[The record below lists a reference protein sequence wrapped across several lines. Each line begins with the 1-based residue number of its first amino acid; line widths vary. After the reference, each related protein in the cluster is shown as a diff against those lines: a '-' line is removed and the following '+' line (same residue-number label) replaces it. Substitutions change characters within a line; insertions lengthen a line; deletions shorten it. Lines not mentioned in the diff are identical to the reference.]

1 MGVTVF
7 IAIPVYC
14 KKIILFIKP
23 IWGFMIRSRVQDIQ
37 MNEKPTKFFC
47 NLEKV
52 KYVDKMIK
60 KIILPSGKLIQSQK
74 EILAQIRQYYADLF
88 SCKDKNGTE
97 EENLEDL
104 FTTKRKLTSFESEA
118 LNGPITITELS
129 SIVKNMKN
137 NKTPGIDGFPADF
150 FKVFWKDL
158 KTYVVRALNE
168 SYRGGI
174 LSPSLRQTVICCLP
188 KGNKPRDNLKNWRPI
203 SLTSVLYK
211 MATNAI
217 ACRLKKFLPDLI
229 SQSQTGFIKGRFIG
243 ESTRFV
249 YDVMNYT
256 KIKKIK

>member
-1 MGVTVF
+1 
-7 IAIPVYC
+7 
-14 KKIILFIKP
+14 
-23 IWGFMIRSRVQDIQ
+23 MIRSRVQDIQ

-52 KYVDKMIK
+52 KYVDKSIK
-60 KIILPSGKLIQSQK
+60 KIILPSGKLIQSRK

-174 LSPSLRQTVICCLP
+174 LSPSLR
-188 KGNKPRDNLKNWRPI
+188 
-203 SLTSVLYK
+203 
-211 MATNAI
+211 
-217 ACRLKKFLPDLI
+217 
-229 SQSQTGFIKGRFIG
+229 
-243 ESTRFV
+243 
-249 YDVMNYT
+249 
-256 KIKKIK
+256 